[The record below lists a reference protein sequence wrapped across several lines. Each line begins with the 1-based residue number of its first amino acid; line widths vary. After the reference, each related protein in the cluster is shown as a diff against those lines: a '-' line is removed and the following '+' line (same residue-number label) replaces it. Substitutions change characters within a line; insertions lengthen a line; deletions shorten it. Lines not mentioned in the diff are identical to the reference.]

1 MIFFDVITIFPEILD
16 SYLKES
22 ILARAE
28 KKKLIKIKFHNLRE
42 YTDDRYQM
50 TDDRPYGGGSG
61 MVLKIEPIFKALK
74 AIKLKAKNK
83 KAKIILFSPR
93 GKVLNQQT
101 IDRYSRLDQL
111 IMICG
116 RYEGIDERVNK
127 LVDEVVSVGD
137 YILMGGELPAITV
150 VESVSRLIPGVL
162 GVLDELKNKSKARIK
177 ERKKELKEHIWGFTD
192 FPQYT
197 RPEVFSVDGK
207 KKWRVPKELMTGN
220 HKKIKEWR
228 EKHTKMRN

>member
-1 MIFFDVITIFPEILD
+1 MRFDIVTIFPEILD

-28 KKKLIKIKFHNLRE
+28 KKKLIKIKFHNLRD
-42 YTDDRYQM
+42 YSTDRHQIV
-50 TDDRPYGGGSG
+50 DDRPYGGGSG
-61 MVLKIEPIFKALK
+61 MVLKIEPIFRALK
-74 AIKLKAKNK
+74 KIKSK
-83 KAKIILFSPR
+83 KKGDKIKVILFSPR
-93 GKVLNQQT
+93 GKVFNQQT
-101 IDRYSRLDQL
+101 VDRYSKLDQV

-127 LVDEVVSVGD
+127 LADEIVSVGD

-162 GVLDELKNKSKARIK
+162 GVLDDLKDKPQARID
-177 ERKKELKEHIWGFTD
+177 ERKKELKEHVWGFTD

-197 RPEVFSVDGK
+197 RPEVFSSDDK
-207 KKWRVPKELMTGN
+207 KKWRVPKELMMGD
-220 HKKIKEWR
+220 HQKIKEWR
-228 EKHTKMRN
+228 EKHTRIMK